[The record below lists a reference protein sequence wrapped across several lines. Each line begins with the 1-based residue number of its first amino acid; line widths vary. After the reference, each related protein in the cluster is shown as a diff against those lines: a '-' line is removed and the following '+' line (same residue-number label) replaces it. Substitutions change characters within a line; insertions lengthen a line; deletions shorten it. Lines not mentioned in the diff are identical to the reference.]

1 MYAVMYCVVWGGQL
15 VRSLTILFLKPE
27 VHTHTKKKKKNLDKV
42 PNPRYGGKSLPV
54 EYETLYRSLIAEESV

>member
-1 MYAVMYCVVWGGQL
+1 M
-15 VRSLTILFLKPE
+15 RSLTILFLKPE

-42 PNPRYGGKSLPV
+42 PNPRYGGKSLPG